1 MSPRESSTPGP
12 LPWRTGRL
20 GRPEPPAAGERFDP
34 VVTLRAVD
42 IEQITSSA
50 TPDPTTYDQ
59 AQDEWVL
66 VLEGRAVLDVGGS
79 SVTLEAGE
87 WLLLP
92 ARTAHRVVRTV
103 EGTRWLAV
111 HVHPQEVASP

>member
-1 MSPRESSTPGP
+1 MTTRDPSASGP
-12 LPWRTGRL
+12 TAWRTGRL
-20 GRPEPPAAGERFDP
+20 SSSEPPVVGERFDP
-34 VVTLRAVD
+34 IVALRSVD

-66 VLEGRAVLDVGGS
+66 VLEGRATLDVEGS
-79 SVTLEAGE
+79 TVTLAAGD

-92 ARTAHRVVRTV
+92 ARTRHRVVDTAT
-103 EGTRWLAV
+103 GTRWLAV
-111 HVHPQEVASP
+111 HIHPDES

>member
-1 MSPRESSTPGP
+1 MSTRDPSASGP
-12 LPWRTGRL
+12 TAWRTGRL
-20 GRPEPPAAGERFDP
+20 NSPEPPVVGERFDP
-34 VVTLRAVD
+34 IVALRSVD

-66 VLEGRAVLDVGGS
+66 VLEGRATLDVDGS
-79 SVTLEAGE
+79 TVTLAAGD

-92 ARTAHRVVRTV
+92 ARTHHRVIETAA
-103 EGTRWLAV
+103 GTRWLAI
-111 HVHPQEVASP
+111 HIHPVE